1 MTTQP
6 YTQAHNFFS
15 AVSGGVDPRTG
26 LFMFNFPV
34 NNFHGNNTLGPAFP
48 LALSYCPLDSD
59 NDYQLGIG
67 MTLGLSCY
75 NSNSRSLILSSG
87 ERFKII
93 EDDDEESQPI
103 IRQQKIDSVHFNK
116 KDDGYTITHKS
127 GLIEVLEQKRSGI
140 YLPVTIHSPMGY
152 YVELNWEISPWHNR
166 LLDISDSRGNTVCIF
181 TYTSE
186 NVEITLWP
194 DTAEEQIIE
203 LALKNDYLTTIRNTS
218 VTPVL
223 QWDLAWDN
231 DTLIHEKNVLNQVIS
246 PTKLIQQVEY
256 TNGLMKYSIEDVS
269 GSYPAVTTYRQSTA
283 DSSHMEQIV
292 QTFSY
297 STETN
302 YLGYGES
309 YSSFAEDDDNLYGI
323 LNPYD
328 YSSVQT
334 LKGDGK
340 TIADRIIERHYNN
353 YHLLVSE
360 KHTQAGSS
368 NVVLSETEYYAV
380 IGEDFDN
387 QPNTFQLPKQQS
399 SSWTNAAGTSRK
411 EVTHFIYD
419 SFGNIT
425 NKVASDGT
433 ETVYTWFPA
442 AGVENLC
449 PAEPNGFTRFMRQQ
463 QVTPPADK
471 YRDTPVLK
479 TEYQYLRLNSW
490 NNTAPGYAVLQS
502 QVTHSADNVVL
513 SVEKFT
519 YASAAAFE
527 TGRMKSQ
534 IVDVH
539 GSDGKVYTHSKT
551 FTFSA
556 DYTAGTLAQQVQ
568 IDTHDKLSLIHKRV
582 QSVHSGQ
589 LLSTTDAAGNTVK
602 LEYDPAGRLISQI
615 HHPDLPAYTARES
628 WQYLLNPCAEGL
640 PQVVHTDT
648 LGNQKRTTSDSL
660 GRRLIDELFDRDNS
674 LGWTPFQQH
683 NYDIQGR
690 CFQSLYADT
699 LPSHDEED
707 DAAMITQ
714 TITRSWDDWGQLT
727 AEASKDENIA
737 GHQVTD
743 PVLLTATH
751 WTTGD
756 NKAQSTKQVTYHDA
770 TSKLP
775 IKADLLTLEEKV
787 YSSTYQDWDAG
798 RRLRQHTDENGR
810 VTRYDYDIY
819 GRVIKTTL
827 PDGSMIE
834 KQYVPFSS
842 SALPVLISITAPGDK
857 EATTL
862 GTQKFDGL
870 GRLLE
875 TQNGGRKYR
884 YVYVNDWQQHPSS
897 VTAPDGAVQNFT
909 SDPALG
915 EAPTRIFANH
925 NTCSGSVT
933 QTFSYNT
940 HTGQLNSSSEGSN
953 TESQWSYFPSGRVEE
968 KTIDILAGGDKSS
981 SFKYS
986 LLGSLQSSEDIG
998 GEQQLRHYSPQ
1009 GYLSSITTDQLT
1021 IVLQY
1026 DDLKRLSSW
1035 TATDLI
1041 SNDTVTTS
1049 VTRDEQGRE
1058 SQRSMKYSSGEV
1070 RTIKQ
1075 FWGVN
1080 HQLSARQ
1087 HELGIHTE
1095 LAEYFT
1101 YDNRNRLVVFRC
1113 EGTRLPQLESGE
1125 TFTQQTFSFDAL
1137 SNIVSCVTKLT
1148 SGELHTTTYLFE
1160 NPDDP
1165 CQLTGL
1171 QTTVGSADPTVIKL
1185 KYDACGRM
1193 TQDQAK
1199 RILSYDALGRL
1210 QGIEGASDYSYDAHN
1225 TLVSQKITASGENH
1239 RLYYQASQLVNEWIT
1254 AGDGQQDAAKDKNI
1268 SLRYAAGGNVAEVH
1282 HDKGDTEVNMITTDA
1297 KQSVVTVN
1305 DDRVITYS
1313 AYGVSDSDKQLEDDA
1328 DKVTSIAEFHFEYR
1342 DDSARSAV
1350 IYSNGWNQ
1358 APVQVRLLLW
1368 DKDNKPVKLTQQQ
1381 LLQDN
1386 RLKFFLHNGTQLA
1399 MKPISD
1405 GNSGLTYWNVAG
1417 DYDKVVEYKGSVQ
1430 FTKPVTRSIATF
1442 NTVELEVDAWS
1453 PTAKPIKKLVV
1464 SYVIDGKETLIASES
1479 YNAARVSWK
1488 ANWCLPA
1495 GEITLKATTTDSEG
1509 QSIVTTH
1516 LLTIP
1521 APKDKS
1527 WVMINTPS
1535 NNAEFTAD
1543 EKIAVNVSFQAKEGK
1558 KLTGVALSFD
1568 GDTIENINVDQSFI
1582 NKNYTITMT
1591 DYTAQLTAGVWS
1603 NENGEEQRHT
1613 IYLSSKQQSHQI
1625 NSAPGSDDNESTAVV
1640 YLATA
1645 VTAAMYQ
1652 VYAQLDLSNVSD
1664 KTKDHEEL
1672 ELVTL
1677 ESINYSDDL
1686 LWSQSA
1692 MPASKKKYFKGSPD
1706 RDDCYIIDQEF
1717 RYEYIKEHPA
1727 FASIK
1732 NTGKMYDGGE
1742 IAHETA
1748 FPLMQQVSALTGG
1761 YAPDYIFNLNMWVV
1775 MWKPGNDKW
1784 IGFFGGTRWCL
1795 HDTWGDPVYLIYN
1808 MEEGYDIYETSKV
1821 PYTYFSISLV
1831 QIGCPGVGDKYRPY
1845 QWDSVNNDSVVEIID
1860 IYGNHGS
1867 ITVGYKND
1875 SSIPDFPKSH

>member
-34 NNFHGNNTLGPAFP
+34 NNFHGNNTLGPVFP

-67 MTLGLSCY
+67 MTLGVSCY

-87 ERFKII
+87 ERFKIV

-166 LLDISDSRGNTVCIF
+166 LLDISDSRGKTVCIF
-181 TYTSE
+181 TYAAE

-231 DTLIHEKNVLNQVIS
+231 DTQIHEKNVLNQVIS

-256 TNGLMKYSIEDVS
+256 TNGLMKYSIDDVS
-269 GSYPAVTTYRQSTA
+269 GSYPAVTTYLQSTA

-380 IGEDFDN
+380 IGEEFDD

-399 SSWTNAAGTSRK
+399 SSWTNAAGTSRT
-411 EVTHFIYD
+411 ETTRFTYD
-419 SFGNIT
+419 DFGNIT

-433 ETVYTWFPA
+433 ETRYTWFPA
-442 AGVENLC
+442 TGVENLC

-471 YRDTPVLK
+471 YHDTPVLK
-479 TEYQYLRLNSW
+479 TDYQYLRLDSW

-502 QVTHSADNVVL
+502 QVTHSADNLVL

-519 YASAAAFE
+519 YATAAALE

-534 IVDVH
+534 VVDVH
-539 GSDGKVYTHSKT
+539 GSDGKVYTHSKA

-589 LLSTTDAAGNTVK
+589 LLSTTDAAGNTIK

-648 LGNQKRTTSDSL
+648 LGNQKRTTSDPL
-660 GRRLIDELFDRDNS
+660 GRKLIDELFDRDNS

-699 LPSHDEED
+699 LPSHDDEED

-714 TITRSWDDWGQLT
+714 TITRSWDDWGQLA

-737 GHQVTD
+737 GHHVTD

-775 IKADLLTLEEKV
+775 IRADLLTLEEQV
-787 YSSTYQDWDAG
+787 YNSTYQDWDAG

-940 HTGQLNSSSEGSN
+940 NTGQLNSSSEGSN

-968 KTIDILAGGDKSS
+968 KTIDILGGGDKSS

-1035 TATDLI
+1035 IATDLI

-1075 FWGVN
+1075 FWGIN

-1148 SGELHTTTYLFE
+1148 SGDLHTTTYLFE

-1313 AYGVSDSDKQLEDDA
+1313 AYGVSDNGNQLEDDA

-1368 DKDNKPVKLTQQQ
+1368 DKDNKPVKLSQQQ

-1386 RLKFFLHNGTQLA
+1386 RLKFFLHDGTQLA

-1430 FTKPVTRSIATF
+1430 FTKPITRSIATF

-1479 YNAARVSWK
+1479 YNAARVNWK

-1495 GEITLKATTTDSEG
+1495 GEVTLKATTTDSED

-1527 WVMINTPS
+1527 WVIINTPS
-1535 NNAEFTAD
+1535 NNAEFTAA
-1543 EKIAVNVSFQAKEGK
+1543 EKVAVNVSFQAKEGK

-1582 NKNYTITMT
+1582 NKNYTITMP
-1591 DYTAQLTAGVWS
+1591 DYTAQLTAALWS
-1603 NENGEEQRHT
+1603 NENGEEQRHN
-1613 IYLSSKQQSHQI
+1613 IYLSALQESRQV
-1625 NSAPGSDDNESTAVV
+1625 NSSSGQDDTESTAVI
-1640 YLATA
+1640 YFATA
-1645 VTAAMYQ
+1645 ETGNMYQ
-1652 VYAQLDLSNVSD
+1652 IYAQLDLPHVSE
-1664 KTKDHEEL
+1664 TSKDHEEL
-1672 ELVTL
+1672 TIETL
-1677 ESINYSDDL
+1677 QAINYSNTSN
-1686 LWSQSA
+1686 WE
-1692 MPASKKKYFKGSPD
+1692 MTTIPAADKQYFDGYPNRKQ
-1706 RDDCYIIDQEF
+1706 CYIFYQEF
-1717 RYEYIKEHPA
+1717 RFIYTSTPQA
-1727 FASIK
+1727 LVSVK
-1732 NTGKMYDGGE
+1732 NTGTTYSGGSMGE
-1742 IAHETA
+1742 WSN
-1748 FPLMQQVSALTGG
+1748 FPLFKPVSALLGQKGT
-1761 YAPDYIFNLNMWVV
+1761 DYNINFWTVV
-1775 MWKPGNDKW
+1775 PKPYSDPWQMGLAFD
-1784 IGFFGGTRWCL
+1784 TRWNL
-1795 HDTWGDPVYLIYN
+1795 HEYVYQGVTFEYEMDATYN
-1808 MEEGYDIYETSKV
+1808 FTDKTIP
-1821 PYTYFSISLV
+1821 PYQYFSIYRM
-1831 QIGCPGVGDKYRPY
+1831 QICSPELGSDFD
-1845 QWDSVNNDSVVEIID
+1845 QMDWNNINNNSVVEVID
-1860 IYGNHGS
+1860 VYGNHGT
-1867 ITVGYKND
+1867 ITIKYKAD
-1875 SSIPDFPKSH
+1875 SFIPLFP